1 MSKIRAMMEAIV
13 GLEFGPDVLASVRAL
28 ADERLGNASSDV
40 ERVSVFLHAVADVR
54 GVAPSTVFA
63 TFGRRL
69 VAPVLVA
76 FPAIAKDQSTAMSV
90 ILSVSRLLP
99 KTLSALMSHVDEPV
113 LDVELLDLE
122 TLRLR
127 FVGPAEMASLV
138 EGIGI
143 GLSEHFGERVTVVH
157 VNPPT
162 GAPDVRTLEMRI
174 STERRAT
181 NDRRKEGGDR
191 RGPRDESATG

>member
-1 MSKIRAMMEAIV
+1 
-13 GLEFGPDVLASVRAL
+13 
-28 ADERLGNASSDV
+28 
-40 ERVSVFLHAVADVR
+40 
-54 GVAPSTVFA
+54 
-63 TFGRRL
+63 
-69 VAPVLVA
+69 
-76 FPAIAKDQSTAMSV
+76 MSV

-99 KTLSALMSHVDEPV
+99 KTLGALMSHVDVPV

-127 FVGPAEMASLV
+127 FVGPSEMASLV
-138 EGIGI
+138 EGLGI

-157 VNPPT
+157 VDPPA
-162 GAPDVRTLEMRI
+162 GAPNVRTLEMRI

-191 RGPRDESATG
+191 RGPRDESVTG